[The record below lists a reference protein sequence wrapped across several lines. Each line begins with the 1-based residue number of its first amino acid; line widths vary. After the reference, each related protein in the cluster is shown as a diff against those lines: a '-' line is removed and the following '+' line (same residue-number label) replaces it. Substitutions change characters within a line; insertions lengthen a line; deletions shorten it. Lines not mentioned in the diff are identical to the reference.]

1 MWRTYTPSEA
11 QTMAED
17 GSIVT
22 NAVFARNASA
32 MFNPSAAQ
40 EAQWETLAKYIPAVS
55 SAMGKTVAFDANNL
69 NLSDEASVARPN
81 GWGRN
86 HPRYGSSW
94 LHSDVKN
101 MAYWYVFPLYKH
113 LIEALR

>member
-1 MWRTYTPSEA
+1 MVV
-11 QTMAED
+11 D

-32 MFNPSAAQ
+32 MFNPSATQ
-40 EAQWETLAKYIPAVS
+40 EAQWETLAKYVPAVS
-55 SAMGKTVAFDANNL
+55 SAVGVCSVFFISGRDVNL
-69 NLSDEASVARPN
+69 NSDSEQGISRHN

-113 LIEALR
+113 LSEALR